1 MSGHW
6 SGGSW
11 TVESETTRTTTSQ
24 AQTNTGSYGASCYS
38 GIYIETREVSRGP
51 LSPQSRGMEWI

>member
-24 AQTNTGSYGASCYS
+24 AQTNTGSCRASCNS
-38 GIYIETREVSRGP
+38 GIYIETRDVSRGP
-51 LSPQSRGMEWI
+51 LSPKRRGMEWI